1 MGSRL
6 IGDWDKLE
14 NALRNAGNKIDEAAT
29 KAAGQAGFLLVKRI
43 KEGIKSQ
50 APAGQKFEPIGALT
64 AGKKGSTKALFEKG
78 GNGGL
83 ISTITWK
90 RVRGGVWIGTNY
102 RSKKGVN
109 IARVHEKGA
118 TIEVTDAMRKG
129 FVAVIGRR
137 IKKTTKYIRIPA
149 RPFISPIMNDKKT
162 IQEAKILY
170 CKAIKE
176 VFRK

>member
-64 AGKKGSTKALFEKG
+64 AWKKGSTKALMDS
-78 GNGGL
+78 GGL
-83 ISTITWK
+83 
-90 RVRGGVWIGTNY
+90 VRSMDWHKL
-102 RSKKGVN
+102 S
-109 IARVHEKGA
+109 
-118 TIEVTDAMRKG
+118 
-129 FVAVIGRR
+129 
-137 IKKTTKYIRIPA
+137 
-149 RPFISPIMNDKKT
+149 
-162 IQEAKILY
+162 Q
-170 CKAIKE
+170 
-176 VFRK
+176 

>member
-64 AGKKGSTKALFEKG
+64 AWKKGSTKALMDS
-78 GNGGL
+78 GGL
-83 ISTITWK
+83 VRSITWK

-102 RSKKGVN
+102 RSKKGIN

-118 TIEVTDAMRKG
+118 TIEVTDCHA
-129 FVAVIGRR
+129 
-137 IKKTTKYIRIPA
+137 
-149 RPFISPIMNDKKT
+149 
-162 IQEAKILY
+162 
-170 CKAIKE
+170 
-176 VFRK
+176 

>member
-50 APAGQKFEPIGALT
+50 APPGQKFEPIGALT
-64 AGKKGSTKALFEKG
+64 AWKKGSTKALMDS
-78 GNGGL
+78 GGL
-83 ISTITWK
+83 VRSITWK

>member
-1 MGSRL
+1 MDS
-6 IGDWDKLE
+6 
-14 NALRNAGNKIDEAAT
+14 
-29 KAAGQAGFLLVKRI
+29 
-43 KEGIKSQ
+43 
-50 APAGQKFEPIGALT
+50 
-64 AGKKGSTKALFEKG
+64 
-78 GNGGL
+78 GGL
-83 ISTITWK
+83 VRSITWK

-149 RPFISPIMNDKKT
+149 RPFISPIMNDKKLS
-162 IQEAKILY
+162 KKRKY
-170 CKAIKE
+170 CTVRQSRRCLE
-176 VFRK
+176 NDCTGRRKCYFMASRLCD